1 MLRASVIL
9 AALVFNAPIIYQA
22 LGPQTINVDEAI
34 MRFIITLPVAGILI
48 GLIRM
53 ATTHHDDGADE
64 LAHGERTDVD
74 GRPSD

>member
-22 LGPQTINVDEAI
+22 LGPQTINVDEAV

-48 GLIRM
+48 GLIRL
-53 ATTHHDDGADE
+53 AATHHDDRAAE
-64 LAHGERTDVD
+64 LARAQPTELDR
-74 GRPSD
+74 RPSN